1 MKISIIIATYNAA
14 RTLRQAL
21 DSIKYQ
27 TYKDIETIV
36 IDGKSTDD
44 TLNIIQEY
52 NDVVTKWISE
62 KDYGIYDAFNKGVDL
77 ATGDYIAFLG
87 SDDCYC
93 NYSII
98 ERVISD
104 INENVEMLSAPVVVV
119 NEDSHK
125 EEIGT
130 NTYNIDDIF
139 SGCMLP
145 HQGIFVKTST
155 MKKYHFSL
163 QNKIISDYEFLVRFI
178 KAGGKIKFVDY
189 PVVYYSNGGLS
200 SSIERG
206 DKKWCNLFL
215 EHIYLAER
223 LHISKKYTYKMLRHS
238 MLLDEVSSKYYL
250 KELTKIVLKRI
261 GIFNIVKSI
270 IKRTRFHSCTLN
282 YCRWC
287 GRYGK

>member
-62 KDYGIYDAFNKGVDL
+62 KDYGIYDAFNKGIDL

-93 NYSII
+93 NYTVF
-98 ERVISD
+98 EK
-104 INENVEMLSAPVVVV
+104 INMDLKKDTDVLSAPIYIVDDKTKVQTIMP
-119 NEDSHK
+119 NRISL
-125 EEIGT
+125 EELL
-130 NTYNIDDIF
+130 
-139 SGCMLP
+139 SGHMIP
-145 HQGIFVKTST
+145 HPGLFVRTAI
-155 MKKYHFSL
+155 MKKYGFNEEN
-163 QNKIISDYEFLVRFI
+163 QIISDYEFLVRYMLD
-178 KAGGKIKFVDY
+178 GGKIKFVDY
-189 PVVYYSNGGLS
+189 PIVFFSTGGIS
-200 SSIERG
+200 SSAERG
-206 DKKWCNLFL
+206 DKKWCDLFL
-215 EHIYLAER
+215 EHIYVAEK
-223 LHISKKYTYKMLRHS
+223 LHISKKYLYKMLRHS